1 MRNLRHVQ
9 PTQRTMLCDCDCID
23 PRDNGCAGEHRARFW
38 DCLMKYRN
46 AAGTP
51 TQSMGATPARTNPRN
66 ARVKICRLHY
76 ERLRPYSQFIRPP
89 TRLLS
94 VAQEYAVMQDAME
107 QHRKL
112 PGKPY
117 EELMRA
123 DELPAGARTSL
134 MPEEPEQ
141 LLIAQR
147 KLEKAAALKE
157 ELAAK
162 VQALETEAIQAVL
175 NRVIEQVEHTCEEAQ
190 PKRLRVC

>member
-1 MRNLRHVQ
+1 
-9 PTQRTMLCDCDCID
+9 
-23 PRDNGCAGEHRARFW
+23 
-38 DCLMKYRN
+38 
-46 AAGTP
+46 
-51 TQSMGATPARTNPRN
+51 
-66 ARVKICRLHY
+66 
-76 ERLRPYSQFIRPP
+76 
-89 TRLLS
+89 
-94 VAQEYAVMQDAME
+94 ME

-112 PGKPY
+112 AGKPH

-141 LLIAQR
+141 LLVAQR

-162 VQALETEAIQAVL
+162 VQALESEAIQAVL
-175 NRVIEQVEHTCEEAQ
+175 DRLIERVEHTCEEAQ